1 MKQFSTH
8 EQLIRFLYK
17 ETNAQESLELLE
29 AMGSDEDLL
38 QEYSRLASTYRQL
51 GKVNLCAG
59 KQSIQRIL
67 EYSR

>member
-38 QEYSRLASTYRQL
+38 QEYSRLAFTYRQL
-51 GKVNLCAG
+51 GKANLRAG